1 MQTSGTIGSIAKALA
16 TFQGEVQNPKNTADN
31 PYFNSKYAPLSDI
44 LNVARP
50 LLAKNG
56 LSISQFTSGKL
67 DEITI
72 ETVLLHESGE
82 WLRSDPLILPGE
94 QSTKG
99 GGKTLSVQ
107 GAGSAITYG
116 RRYCLSAMLGL
127 ASEDDDD
134 GNHATGNQ
142 DKPPSKP
149 EGKPPTTPP
158 EGTITESQAKRMFA
172 IAGNPQIVQDILIAE
187 GYKKST
193 DVKKT
198 EYDRICKELEKKGDK

>member
-16 TFQGEVQNPKNTADN
+16 TFQGEVQNPKNSANN

-44 LNVARP
+44 LNLARP

-56 LSISQFTSGKL
+56 LSVSQFTSGKL
-67 DEITI
+67 DEIII

-94 QSTKG
+94 QSIKG

-116 RRYCLSAMLGL
+116 RRYCLSAILGL
-127 ASEDDDD
+127 SSEDDDD
-134 GNHATGNQ
+134 GNHSSGNNTT
-142 DKPPSKP
+142 
-149 EGKPPTTPP
+149 TTPP
-158 EGTITESQAKRMFA
+158 ENKVSQETITENQAKRMFA
-172 IAGNPQIVQDILIAE
+172 IAGNPQIVQDLLVAQ

>member
-1 MQTSGTIGSIAKALA
+1 MQTSETIGSIAKALA
-16 TFQGEVQNPKNTADN
+16 TFQGEVQNPKNSADN

-44 LNVARP
+44 LNLARP

-67 DEITI
+67 DEIYI

-94 QSTKG
+94 QSIKG

-116 RRYCLSAMLGL
+116 RRYCLSAILGL
-127 ASEDDDD
+127 SSEDDDD
-134 GNHATGNQ
+134 AEGCTSHNNES
-142 DKPPSKP
+142 SKQ
-149 EGKPPTTPP
+149 E
-158 EGTITESQAKRMFA
+158 TITESQAKRMFA
-172 IAGNPQIVQDILIAE
+172 IAGNPQTVQNLLIAE

-198 EYDRICKELEKKGDK
+198 EYDRICKTLEKKGDK